1 MSVFFSVQYA
11 KELTQIKRDKERGK
25 SAEETPKC
33 TSKISTEPLWRI
45 WKDSEQVQTWVANVF
60 DDKADGLMV
69 HSRGR
74 WLKYGE
80 KNTKYFLSKE
90 KRNHTKKHIRR
101 LCLSRVI
108 TTNYEKIL
116 DSSSKYYKNL

>member
-11 KELTQIKRDKERGK
+11 KELTQIKRDKERRK

-33 TSKISTEPLWRI
+33 TNKISTKPLWKI
-45 WKDSEQVQTWVANVF
+45 WKDSEQVQTWVAKVF

-69 HSRGR
+69 RSRGR

-80 KNTKYFLSKE
+80 KNTKYFLS
-90 KRNHTKKHIRR
+90 
-101 LCLSRVI
+101 
-108 TTNYEKIL
+108 
-116 DSSSKYYKNL
+116 

>member
-1 MSVFFSVQYA
+1 MKENNSQIWGLNIMSVFFSVQYA

-45 WKDSEQVQTWVANVF
+45 WKDSEQVQTWVAKVF

-69 HSRGR
+69 RLRGR

-80 KNTKYFLSKE
+80 RIQSIF
-90 KRNHTKKHIRR
+90 
-101 LCLSRVI
+101 
-108 TTNYEKIL
+108 
-116 DSSSKYYKNL
+116 

>member
-1 MSVFFSVQYA
+1 MLGIGLNIVSVFFSVQYA

-69 HSRGR
+69 RSRGR
-74 WLKYGE
+74 WLEYGE
-80 KNTKYFLSKE
+80 KNTKYFLS
-90 KRNHTKKHIRR
+90 
-101 LCLSRVI
+101 
-108 TTNYEKIL
+108 
-116 DSSSKYYKNL
+116 